1 MALPKLNTPTYE
13 LELPSTGEKI
23 KYRPFLVKEQKILM
37 MAQEGK
43 DEQELNLAMTGLVS
57 DCTFGT
63 VDATNSPMFDVEY
76 IFLRVRGKSVGE
88 KVTLSL
94 ICPDDGKTEVPY
106 ELNLEDIDVTL
117 DDNHT
122 NEISITPLGDVKIIF
137 RYPILADMKNM
148 ISTTTNVE
156 MMYSLLTEC
165 IQEIHHGDDVYNK
178 VDMTNKEIEEF
189 IDSLT
194 TDQFKKITDF
204 FNTMPKLRHII
215 EVTNPK
221 TGVKSEVV
229 LEGLQSFLE

>member
-106 ELNLEDIDVTL
+106 ELNLEEVGVTMT
-117 DDNHT
+117 DNHS
-122 NEISITPLGDVKIIF
+122 NIVKVNDEVTIHF
-137 RYPILADMKNM
+137 RYPYMKDMLGIPADINETEKSFHILNG
-148 ISTTTNVE
+148 
-156 MMYSLLTEC
+156 C
-165 IQEIHHGDDVYNK
+165 IDSIHYGDDAYNR
-178 VDMTNKEIEEF
+178 VDLSEKDISDF
-189 IDSLT
+189 IDQLT
-194 TDQFKKITDF
+194 TEQFEKVMVF
-204 FNTMPKLRHII
+204 FNTMPKVRHT
-215 EVTNPK
+215 VTFVNPK
-221 TGVKSEVV
+221 TSAINEVV
-229 LEGLQSFLE
+229 LEGLESFLE